1 MRQPQFGQILLVAGF
16 SWLGVSIEAIAQT
29 VPSLDKSKSIV
40 RILRDSQ
47 ATKETFLLSEVKRP
61 LTSAQLLVQSPI
73 PEIVQVTAVEANPTE
88 QGVEVILQ
96 TTVGEQLT
104 VVNRSSSNSYIADI
118 PNAQLR
124 LPNGEAFVFRSQKP
138 ITGITEI
145 SVTNA
150 NANTIRVTV
159 TGDLGVPTVE
169 LFDSSQEGLVFGV
182 AAVAASSPPQQQP
195 PMQPTPPVEPES
207 ATQRNESLA
216 EEEEIE
222 VFVTGDRETGYRVP
236 DASTATRTDT
246 PLRNI
251 PQSIQVVPQQV
262 LEDQQVTRL
271 DQALRNVSGVTSG
284 STNLGRNL
292 EFNIRGFD
300 GTPILRDGFRQFGA
314 DVFPE
319 TANLERVEVLKG
331 PASVL
336 YGESEPGGLINL
348 VTKKPTSTPFYEIE
362 AQFGNRNFISPRID
376 FSGPLTDDGKLL
388 YRLNALYRTND
399 DIQDVD
405 RKVERL
411 FISPVVTWKISD
423 RTDLTFELEFL
434 TEKRPPSFGIPAIG
448 NRIADIPF
456 DRITNEPD
464 DFGKEEYISV
474 GYDLEHRF
482 NDNWELRNA
491 FRFTRQNA
499 LLEVAYPF
507 EIDEETGTV
516 TRFWAAQ
523 PQKGESYSLQTS
535 AIGKVATGAVDHEL
549 LFGIDLNFTR
559 DNFNDLIRLDDAN
572 PLELNLF
579 DPLYRTASRPDFDQL
594 PLISDRE
601 TETRRLGVFVQD
613 RVSFSDSFFLLAGLR
628 YDTVEQI
635 VTNNPTDF
643 DPTSTETT
651 QNNDA
656 LIPRIGLVYKPIE
669 EISLY
674 ASYSQSFAPN
684 IETTSGGEA
693 LNPERGE
700 GFEVGIKSELLE
712 SKLFATLA
720 YFNITKQNV
729 ASEDPD
735 DPFSFVATGEQASQ
749 GIELDVS
756 GEILPGWNIIASY
769 AYIDAK
775 VTEDN
780 LIAIGN
786 RLPNAPRH
794 SAGLWTT
801 YEIQL
806 GDLQGLGFGV
816 GFNFVGDRV
825 GDLENSFEV
834 DSYFLTN
841 AAVFY
846 QRDNWRAALNF
857 RNLFDVDYIAGT
869 SLRERGNDRGE
880 PFTVLGSISV
890 RF

>member
-1 MRQPQFGQILLVAGF
+1 MKQFDKFYFLWGWLAIFICLCEIEPALAETKILANFALSNRQLENRQTQIHSISTQTLL
-16 SWLGVSIEAIAQT
+16 AQNIT
-29 VPSLDKSKSIV
+29 PASL
-40 RILRDSQ
+40 
-47 ATKETFLLSEVKRP
+47 
-61 LTSAQLLVQSPI
+61 
-73 PEIVQVTAVEANPTE
+73 VQVTAIELKQTDDGLEIVFQTPKGKQLAPS
-88 QGVEVILQ
+88 ILLE
-96 TTVGEQLT
+96 GNNL
-104 VVNRSSSNSYIADI
+104 VVNISDATLALPTGNEFKQTNPI
-118 PNAQLR
+118 P
-124 LPNGEAFVFRSQKP
+124 
-138 ITGITEI
+138 GITEI
-145 SVTNA
+145 SATQVDGSN
-150 NANTIRVTV
+150 IRVTITGEEQAPTAEV
-159 TGDLGVPTVE
+159 TP
-169 LFDSSQEGLVFGV
+169 SQENLVLNIT
-182 AAVAASSPPQQQP
+182 PQVSTAQTQP
-195 PMQPTPPVEPES
+195 D
-207 ATQRNESLA
+207 
-216 EEEEIE
+216 EEIE
-222 VFVTGDRETGYRVP
+222 IFVTGEGEDNDYFIP
-236 DASTATRTDT
+236 DATSATRTDT
-246 PLRNI
+246 PILDT
-251 PQSIQVVPQQV
+251 PQAVQVVPQQV

-271 DQALRNVSGVTSG
+271 DQALRNVSGVTFG
-284 STNLGRNL
+284 GTDLGRRL
-292 EFNIRGFD
+292 EFNVRGFD
-300 GTPILRDGFRQFGA
+300 GAPILRDGFRQFGA

-388 YRLNALYRTND
+388 YRLNALYRIND

-448 NRIADIPF
+448 NRVADIPL

-464 DFGKEEYISV
+464 DFGKEDYISV

-559 DNFNDLIRLDDAN
+559 NNFNDLIRLDDST

-729 ASEDPD
+729 ASEDPE

-749 GIELDVS
+749 GVELDVS

-769 AYIDAK
+769 AYIDAE

-786 RLPNAPRH
+786 RLPNAPKH

-880 PFTVLGSISV
+880 PFTVLGSISIK
-890 RF
+890 F

>member
-1 MRQPQFGQILLVAGF
+1 MKQFDKFYFLWGWLAIFICLCEIEPALAETKILANFALSNRQLENRQTQIHSISTQTLL
-16 SWLGVSIEAIAQT
+16 AQNIT
-29 VPSLDKSKSIV
+29 PASL
-40 RILRDSQ
+40 
-47 ATKETFLLSEVKRP
+47 
-61 LTSAQLLVQSPI
+61 
-73 PEIVQVTAVEANPTE
+73 VQVTAIELKQTDDGLEIVFQTPKGKQLAPS
-88 QGVEVILQ
+88 ILLE
-96 TTVGEQLT
+96 GNNL
-104 VVNRSSSNSYIADI
+104 VVNISDATLALPTGNEFKQTNPI
-118 PNAQLR
+118 P
-124 LPNGEAFVFRSQKP
+124 
-138 ITGITEI
+138 GITEI
-145 SVTNA
+145 SATQVDGSN
-150 NANTIRVTV
+150 IRVTITGEEQAPTAEV
-159 TGDLGVPTVE
+159 TP
-169 LFDSSQEGLVFGV
+169 SQENLVLNIT
-182 AAVAASSPPQQQP
+182 PQVSTAQTQP
-195 PMQPTPPVEPES
+195 D
-207 ATQRNESLA
+207 
-216 EEEEIE
+216 EEIE
-222 VFVTGDRETGYRVP
+222 IFVTGEGEDNDYFIP
-236 DASTATRTDT
+236 DATSATRTDT
-246 PLRNI
+246 PILDT
-251 PQSIQVVPQQV
+251 PQAVQVVPQRV

-271 DQALRNVSGVTSG
+271 DQALRNVSGVTFG
-284 STNLGRNL
+284 GTDLGRRL
-292 EFNIRGFD
+292 EFNVRGFD
-300 GTPILRDGFRQFGA
+300 GAPILRDGFRQFGA

-388 YRLNALYRTND
+388 YRLNALYRIND

-448 NRIADIPF
+448 NRVADIPL

-464 DFGKEEYISV
+464 DFGKEDYISV

-559 DNFNDLIRLDDAN
+559 NNFNDLIRLDDST

-684 IETTSGGEA
+684 NETTSGGEA

-729 ASEDPD
+729 ASEDPE

-749 GIELDVS
+749 GVELDVS

-769 AYIDAK
+769 AYIDAE

-786 RLPNAPRH
+786 RLPNAPKH

-880 PFTVLGSISV
+880 PFTVLGSISIK
-890 RF
+890 F

>member
-1 MRQPQFGQILLVAGF
+1 MKQFDKFYFLWGWLAIFICLCEIEPALAETKILANFAPSNRQLENRQTQIHSISTQTLL
-16 SWLGVSIEAIAQT
+16 AQNST
-29 VPSLDKSKSIV
+29 PASL
-40 RILRDSQ
+40 
-47 ATKETFLLSEVKRP
+47 
-61 LTSAQLLVQSPI
+61 
-73 PEIVQVTAVEANPTE
+73 VQVTAIELKQTDDGLEIVFQTPKGKQLAPS
-88 QGVEVILQ
+88 ILLE
-96 TTVGEQLT
+96 GNNL
-104 VVNRSSSNSYIADI
+104 VVNISDANLALPTGNEFKQTNPI
-118 PNAQLR
+118 P
-124 LPNGEAFVFRSQKP
+124 
-138 ITGITEI
+138 GITEI
-145 SVTNA
+145 SATQVDGSN
-150 NANTIRVTV
+150 IRVTITGEEQAPTAEV
-159 TGDLGVPTVE
+159 TP
-169 LFDSSQEGLVFGV
+169 SQENLVLNIT
-182 AAVAASSPPQQQP
+182 PQVSTAQTQP
-195 PMQPTPPVEPES
+195 D
-207 ATQRNESLA
+207 
-216 EEEEIE
+216 EEIE
-222 VFVTGDRETGYRVP
+222 IFVTGEEEDNDYFIP
-236 DASTATRTDT
+236 DATSATRTDT
-246 PLRNI
+246 PILDT
-251 PQSIQVVPQQV
+251 PQAVQVVPQQV

-284 STNLGRNL
+284 GTNLGRRL
-292 EFNIRGFD
+292 EFNVRGFD
-300 GTPILRDGFRQFGA
+300 GAPILRDGFRQFGA
-314 DVFPE
+314 DVIPE

-448 NRIADIPF
+448 NRVADIPF

-579 DPLYRTASRPDFDQL
+579 DPLYRTASRPDFAQL

-729 ASEDPD
+729 ASEDPE

-786 RLPNAPRH
+786 RLPNAPKH

-869 SLRERGNDRGE
+869 LLRERGNDRGE
-880 PFTVLGSISV
+880 PFTVLGSISIK
-890 RF
+890 F

>member
-1 MRQPQFGQILLVAGF
+1 MKQFDKFYFLWGWLAIFICLCEIEPALAETKILANFALSNRQLENRQTQIHSISTQTLL
-16 SWLGVSIEAIAQT
+16 AQNST
-29 VPSLDKSKSIV
+29 PASL
-40 RILRDSQ
+40 
-47 ATKETFLLSEVKRP
+47 
-61 LTSAQLLVQSPI
+61 
-73 PEIVQVTAVEANPTE
+73 VQVTAIELKQTDDGLEIVFQTPKGKQLAPS
-88 QGVEVILQ
+88 ILAE
-96 TTVGEQLT
+96 GNNL
-104 VVNRSSSNSYIADI
+104 VVNISDATLALPTGNEFKQTNPI
-118 PNAQLR
+118 P
-124 LPNGEAFVFRSQKP
+124 
-138 ITGITEI
+138 GITEI
-145 SVTNA
+145 SATQVDGSN
-150 NANTIRVTV
+150 IRVTITGEEQAPTAEV
-159 TGDLGVPTVE
+159 TP
-169 LFDSSQEGLVFGV
+169 SQENLVLNIT
-182 AAVAASSPPQQQP
+182 PQVSTAQTQP
-195 PMQPTPPVEPES
+195 D
-207 ATQRNESLA
+207 
-216 EEEEIE
+216 EEIE
-222 VFVTGDRETGYRVP
+222 IFVTGEEEDNDYFIP
-236 DASTATRTDT
+236 DATSATRTDAPILDT
-246 PLRNI
+246 P
-251 PQSIQVVPQQV
+251 QAVQVVPQQV

-300 GTPILRDGFRQFGA
+300 GAPILRDGFRQFGA

-388 YRLNALYRTND
+388 YRLNALYRIND

-405 RKVERL
+405 RKIERL

-464 DFGKEEYISV
+464 DFGKEDYISV

-535 AIGKVATGAVDHEL
+535 AIGKVATGAIDHEL

-579 DPLYRTASRPDFDQL
+579 DPLYKTASRPDFDQL

-656 LIPRIGLVYKPIE
+656 LIPRLGLVYKPIE

-684 IETTSGGEA
+684 NETTSGGEA

-720 YFNITKQNV
+720 YFNINKQNV
-729 ASEDPD
+729 STEDPE
-735 DPFSFVATGEQASQ
+735 DPFSFVATGEQESQ
-749 GIELDVS
+749 GVELDVS

-786 RLPNAPRH
+786 RLPNAPKH

-846 QRDNWRAALNF
+846 QRDDWRVALNF

-880 PFTVLGSISV
+880 PFTVLGSISIK
-890 RF
+890 F